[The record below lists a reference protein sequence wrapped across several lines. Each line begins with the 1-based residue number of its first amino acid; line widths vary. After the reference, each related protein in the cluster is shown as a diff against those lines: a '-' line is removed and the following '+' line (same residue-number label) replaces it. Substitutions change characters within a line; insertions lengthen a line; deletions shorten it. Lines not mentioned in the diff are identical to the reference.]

1 MRRKEFITTTSEQTR
16 IELRVKT
23 VTIGESTFVRIM
35 DYEELET
42 ENLKLKKRLKKY
54 ETEDLKKHGKESR
67 G

>member
-1 MRRKEFITTTSEQTR
+1 MRT
-16 IELRVKT
+16 ELRIKT
-23 VTIGESTFVRIM
+23 LTFGSTDHEEMFVRLV

-54 ETEDLKKHGKESR
+54 ETEDLKKHGKEKR

>member
-1 MRRKEFITTTSEQTR
+1 MMGRTDLRIKTLTLGSTDKEE
-16 IELRVKT
+16 V
-23 VTIGESTFVRIM
+23 FVRLI

-54 ETEDLKKHGKESR
+54 ETGDLKKHGKESR

>member
-1 MRRKEFITTTSEQTR
+1 MMGRTDLRIKTLTLGSTDKEE
-16 IELRVKT
+16 V
-23 VTIGESTFVRIM
+23 FVRLI

>member
-1 MRRKEFITTTSEQTR
+1 MMGRTD
-16 IELRVKT
+16 LRVKT
-23 VTIGESTFVRIM
+23 LTLGSTDREETFVRLI

-54 ETEDLKKHGKESR
+54 ESGDLKKHGKERR